1 MGVSAKDVKA
11 LRDKTGAGFMD
22 CKRALEEAGGD
33 FEKAIEIL
41 RKRGIAIA
49 RKKAGREV
57 KEGRIGC
64 YVHTGG
70 KIGVLIE
77 VNCET
82 DFVARNELFQEL
94 VKNLAMQV
102 AASSPRYISP
112 EDVPNE
118 VLEKEKEIYREQALK
133 QGKPE
138 KVVERIVE
146 GKLKKFYE
154 EVCLL
159 EQPYIRDPERKVK
172 DYVTEVI
179 SKLKENIVISRF
191 VRYQVGEKES

>member
-1 MGVSAKDVKA
+1 MGVSAQDVKA

-33 FEKAIEIL
+33 FEKAVEIL
-41 RKRGIAIA
+41 RKKGIAVA
-49 RKKAGREV
+49 QKKAGRET
-57 KEGRIGC
+57 KEGRIGA
-64 YVHTGG
+64 YIHTGG
-70 KIGVLIE
+70 KIGVLVE

-94 VKNLAMQV
+94 VKNIAMQI
-102 AASSPRYISP
+102 AASNPKYVSP
-112 EDVPNE
+112 EDIPQE
-118 VLEKEKEIYREQALK
+118 VLEKEKEIYREQARK

-138 KVVERIVE
+138 KVIERIVE

-159 EQPYIRDPERKVK
+159 EQPFIRDPDKKVK
-172 DYVTEVI
+172 DYITEVI
-179 SKLKENIVISRF
+179 AKLKENIVVSRF
-191 VRYQVGEKES
+191 VRYQVGES

>member
-1 MGVSAKDVKA
+1 MGVSAQDVKA

-33 FEKAIEIL
+33 FEKAVEIL
-41 RKRGIAIA
+41 RKKGIAVA
-49 RKKAGREV
+49 QKKAGRET
-57 KEGRIGC
+57 KEGRIGA

-70 KIGVLIE
+70 KIGVLVE

-94 VKNLAMQV
+94 VKNIAMQI
-102 AASSPRYISP
+102 AASNPRYISP
-112 EDVPNE
+112 EDVPQE
-118 VLEKEKEIYREQALK
+118 VLEKEKEIYREQARK

-138 KVVERIVE
+138 KVIERIVE

-159 EQPYIRDPERKVK
+159 EQPFIRDPDKKVK
-172 DYVTEVI
+172 DYITEVI
-179 SKLKENIVISRF
+179 AKLKENIVVSRF
-191 VRYQVGEKES
+191 VRYQVGES

>member
-1 MGVSAKDVKA
+1 MGISAQDVKA

-41 RKRGIAIA
+41 RKKGIAVA
-49 RKKAGREV
+49 RKKAGRET
-57 KEGRIGC
+57 KEGIIGA
-64 YVHTGG
+64 YIHTGG
-70 KIGVLIE
+70 KIGVLVE

-94 VKNLAMQV
+94 VKNIAMQI
-102 AASSPRYISP
+102 AASNPKYISP
-112 EDVPNE
+112 EDIPKE

-138 KVVERIVE
+138 KVVDRIVE
-146 GKLKKFYE
+146 GKLRKFYE
-154 EVCLL
+154 DVCLL
-159 EQPYIRDPERKVK
+159 EQPYIRDPEKKVK
-172 DYVTEVI
+172 DYINEVI
-179 SKLKENIVISRF
+179 AKIRENIVVSRF
-191 VRYQVGEKES
+191 VRYQVGETES